1 MRLTRQILRA
11 GVAVLVAALLAGP
24 VLAAEKKKDDAPPPT
39 GIDAATGKILTE
51 AIEALNADNYAGAKA
66 AVAKLKLDS
75 LSPYERSRTE
85 QILATIDSAQDNYAG
100 ARSHLQAAIAAGGL
114 NEKEMQDTRYQIAQM
129 FLAEEKWKEGAAALE
144 EWFRTAQNP
153 NGAAYY
159 LLAVAYYQQNDY
171 KRAIVPAQKA
181 VDLTDKPQEGWVQ
194 LVLAL
199 YLQEERYSD
208 AVPLLKRL
216 LGMVP
221 DKKTYWQQLSSVY
234 GQMED
239 YPKALAV
246 MQLAYSGG
254 IVTDDSDIRR
264 LADLQLFNELPYRCG
279 MMLDEALQ
287 KKLVKADFKL
297 YEKQANCWIAARDF
311 DKAIGPLN
319 KAAELASTG
328 DVYVRLGEVQIQR
341 SKWADAAQALQSG
354 IRKGSLK
361 DGGNAN
367 LLLGIAHFNQK
378 NYGAAA
384 DALNRAR
391 GYEKHRKMAD
401 GYLQLIKVQKG

>member
-1 MRLTRQILRA
+1 MRYLLRA
-11 GVAVLVAALLAGP
+11 GLIALLAVTLAGP
-24 VLAAEKKKDDAPPPT
+24 AFAQKKKDDDAPPPT

-51 AIEALNADNYAGAKA
+51 AIEALNKDNYAGAKA
-66 AVAKLKLDS
+66 AVSKLKMDS
-75 LSPYERSRTE
+75 LSPYEKSRTE
-85 QILATIDSAQDNYAG
+85 QILASIYSAEDNYNA
-100 ARSHLQAAIAAGGL
+100 ARQHLQAAIAAGGL
-114 NEKEMQDTRYQIAQM
+114 NEKEVQDTRYQIAQM
-129 FLAEEKWKEGAAALE
+129 FLAEEKWKEGAASLE

-199 YLQEERYSD
+199 YLQQEQYAQ
-208 AVPLLKRL
+208 AVPVLRRL
-216 LGMVP
+216 IGIAP

-239 YPKALAV
+239 YPKALSV
-246 MQLAYSGG
+246 MQLAYNGG
-254 IVTDDSDIRR
+254 ILTEDSDIRR

-279 MMLDEALQ
+279 MLLDEAIQ
-287 KKLVKADFKL
+287 KKLVKVDFKL

-341 SKWADAAQALQSG
+341 SKWAEAAQALQSG
-354 IRKGSLK
+354 LRKGSLK

-378 NYGAAA
+378 NFGPASEAF
-384 DALNRAR
+384 NRAR

-401 GYLQLIKVQKG
+401 GYLQLIRVQSG

>member
-1 MRLTRQILRA
+1 MGFSRSLLRVGA
-11 GVAVLVAALLAGP
+11 AALIAA
-24 VLAAEKKKDDAPPPT
+24 VLAAPAHAADKKKDDAPPPT

-51 AIEALNADNYAGAKA
+51 AIEALNKDNYAGAKA
-66 AVAKLKLDS
+66 AVSKLKMDS

-85 QILATIDSAQDNYAG
+85 QILASIYSAEDNYNA
-100 ARSHLQAAIAAGGL
+100 ARQHLQAAITAGGL
-114 NEKEMQDTRYQIAQM
+114 NDKEIQDTRYQIAQM
-129 FLAEEKWKEGAAALE
+129 YLAEEKWKEGAASLE
-144 EWFRTAQNP
+144 EWFKTAVEP

-159 LLAVAYYQQNDY
+159 LLAVSYYQMNDY

-199 YLQEERYSD
+199 YLQQEQYAQ

-216 LGMVP
+216 IGISP
-221 DKKTYWQQLSSVY
+221 DKKSYWQQLSSVY

-239 YPKALAV
+239 YPKSLAV

-264 LADLQLFNELPYRCG
+264 LADLQLFNEVPYRCG
-279 MMLDEALQ
+279 MLLDEALQ

-297 YEKQANCWIAARDF
+297 YEKQANCWIGARDF
-311 DKAIGPLN
+311 DKAIAPLN
-319 KAAELASTG
+319 RAAELAGNG
-328 DVYVRLGEVQIQR
+328 DTYVRLGEVQIQR
-341 SKWADAAQALQSG
+341 SKWAEAAQALQAG
-354 IRKGSLK
+354 IKKGSLK

-367 LLLGIAHFNQK
+367 LLLGIALFNQK
-378 NYGAAA
+378 NYGAAG
-384 DALNRAR
+384 DAFNRAR